1 MVNIMAGDITGTQAA
16 SPVKIQQRFNP
27 DRVASQPGMGPKN
40 LVKES
45 ISDSKLSNE
54 GLNKV
59 KDKLAE
65 EKKLASTPL
74 EAREEEAENKNQLT
88 EKIAQLNDYSQKINR
103 EIQFSVDEGTDRTV
117 VKVIDSET
125 DKVIRQIPSEEVL
138 KIAESLENFSGMLL
152 QEQA

>member
-1 MVNIMAGDITGTQAA
+1 MMASEITGSQAA

-27 DRVASQPGMGPKN
+27 DRVVSQPDMSSTKPGM
-40 LVKES
+40 ES
-45 ISDSKLSNE
+45 LDSVLSNE

-59 KDKLAE
+59 KDELAE
-65 EKKLASTPL
+65 EKKLASVPT
-74 EAREEEAENKNQLT
+74 ETKAKEAENEDKLT